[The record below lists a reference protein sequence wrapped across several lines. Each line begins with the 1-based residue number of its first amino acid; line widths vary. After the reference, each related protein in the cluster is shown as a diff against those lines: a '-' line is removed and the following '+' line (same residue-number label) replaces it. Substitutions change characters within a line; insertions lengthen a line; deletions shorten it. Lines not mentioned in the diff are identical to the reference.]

1 MPEAGCRAAKLPEGG
16 VRSCFLGG
24 VSCVLL
30 LPRWACCSLFHCW
43 GGEGVGVRDCFP
55 KGFWCALFL
64 PSEFGV
70 HYCFPGGIGVRYSFP
85 EGFRVRYCFPGHL
98 VLMIAS
104 PMGLVCVIASR
115 WGGFTVP
122 YSSRGGFSVR
132 YCQLHLCDALPGS
145 ARRAALSQRGKV
157 VSLLLRVVTRLQV
170 IVYGISQNLFGNKT
184 KRVQNQIFKLSTF
197 KANE

>member
-115 WGGFTVP
+115 WGGVHCALFLPWWLQCALLPT
-122 YSSRGGFSVR
+122 SSLRCPPWKCQESGFVTTRKSCEPPPACRYKATSNSVW
-132 YCQLHLCDALPGS
+132 H
-145 ARRAALSQRGKV
+145 
-157 VSLLLRVVTRLQV
+157 
-170 IVYGISQNLFGNKT
+170 
-184 KRVQNQIFKLSTF
+184 
-197 KANE
+197 